1 MGRKKRNLPLL
12 EKVLFTDTGESG
24 KAVGRAG
31 EKVVFAKGAIPGDV
45 ADVQVFRK
53 KSSFFEG
60 SVTQIHEYSEFRTE
74 PFCKHF
80 ELCGGCSWQNMQYE
94 TQANFKEKKAK
105 DALQRLGHVEAQKWN
120 SILKAPAIVHHR
132 NKLEYTFSQSRWLT
146 EEEIKTDLDFEN
158 RLGLGFHLPGKF
170 DKVLHIEECHLQ
182 DLRTNDIRNFIF
194 KKSLE
199 LEISFFHLRNQEGVL
214 RNLIVRNT
222 NQEEWMLVLSIT
234 EFSEKIE
241 NLLNQIK
248 IEFPFITSLF
258 YVINTKKND
267 TIGDLTPVLFSGKD
281 HILEIF
287 ENPLNQKI
295 KYRIGP
301 KSFFQTNSNQAQEL
315 YRLAFNLAQPKAN
328 ETMYDLYTG
337 TGSIALFFAN
347 AVKKVVGVEYVEEA
361 IEDAKIN
368 AQLNN
373 IENVSFFAGDMKDI
387 FTEDFIAANGTP
399 DLVVTDPPR
408 AGMHAD
414 VVAQLA
420 KLKPTRIL
428 YISCNPAT
436 QARDLIELTPFY
448 DVIESQAVD
457 MFPHTN
463 HVENITLLHLKA

>member
-1 MGRKKRNLPLL
+1 M
-12 EKVLFTDTGESG
+12 
-24 KAVGRAG
+24 
-31 EKVVFAKGAIPGDV
+31 
-45 ADVQVFRK
+45 
-53 KSSFFEG
+53 
-60 SVTQIHEYSEFRTE
+60 E

-120 SILKAPAIVHHR
+120 NILKAPAIKHHR

-199 LEISFFHLRNQEGVL
+199 LEISFFHLRNQVGVL

-222 NQEEWMLVLSIT
+222 NQDEWMLVLSIT
-234 EFSEKIE
+234 EFSEKVE
-241 NLLNQIK
+241 NLLNQVK
-248 IEFPFITSLF
+248 NEFPFITSLF
-258 YVINTKKND
+258 YVINTKRND
-267 TIGDLTPVLFSGKD
+267 TISDLTPVLFSGKD

-315 YRLAFNLAQPKAN
+315 YKLAFNLAQPKAN

-368 AQLNN
+368 AQLND

-420 KLKPTRIL
+420 KLKPNRIL

-448 DVIESQAVD
+448 DVIESQSVD

-463 HVENITLLHLKA
+463 HVENITLLHLKS

>member
-1 MGRKKRNLPLL
+1 
-12 EKVLFTDTGESG
+12 
-24 KAVGRAG
+24 
-31 EKVVFAKGAIPGDV
+31 
-45 ADVQVFRK
+45 
-53 KSSFFEG
+53 
-60 SVTQIHEYSEFRTE
+60 
-74 PFCKHF
+74 
-80 ELCGGCSWQNMQYE
+80 
-94 TQANFKEKKAK
+94 
-105 DALQRLGHVEAQKWN
+105 
-120 SILKAPAIVHHR
+120 
-132 NKLEYTFSQSRWLT
+132 
-146 EEEIKTDLDFEN
+146 
-158 RLGLGFHLPGKF
+158 
-170 DKVLHIEECHLQ
+170 
-182 DLRTNDIRNFIF
+182 
-194 KKSLE
+194 
-199 LEISFFHLRNQEGVL
+199 
-214 RNLIVRNT
+214 
-222 NQEEWMLVLSIT
+222 MLVLSIT
-234 EFSEKIE
+234 EFSEKVE
-241 NLLNQIK
+241 NLLNQVK
-248 IEFPFITSLF
+248 NEFPFITSLF
-258 YVINTKKND
+258 YVINTKRND
-267 TIGDLTPVLFSGKD
+267 TISDLTPVLFSGKD

-287 ENPLNQKI
+287 ENPLNQKV

-315 YRLAFNLAQPKAN
+315 YKLAFNLAQPKAN

-368 AQLNN
+368 AQLND

-420 KLKPTRIL
+420 KLKPNRIL

-448 DVIESQAVD
+448 DVIESQSVD

-463 HVENITLLHLKA
+463 HVENITLLHLKS